1 MIRRPPRSTLFPY
14 TTLFRS
20 GCDVARNPDYRRYGD
35 FVLSPGMAHHAANAT
50 QGVAISDGA
59 NMRKFLQ
66 NIANTRFLA
75 LIRKEFSQI
84 RRDRRMTLSLILP
97 PILMIL
103 LFGYVLNSTVANLRL
118 GVVDD
123 SRTPESRII
132 SM

>member
-1 MIRRPPRSTLFPY
+1 
-14 TTLFRS
+14 
-20 GCDVARNPDYRRYGD
+20 
-35 FVLSPGMAHHAANAT
+35 
-50 QGVAISDGA
+50 
-59 NMRKFLQ
+59 MRKFLQ

-118 GVVDD
+118 EWSTTAGRRKAG
-123 SRTPESRII
+123 S
-132 SM
+132 